1 MGQHATIA
9 EALHRRS
16 AHGCAHAATP
26 SPESDAPQLRM
37 VGLGGYGSGGRVWPI
52 ASGPAVGFSISAGT
66 ASRTAATKG
75 IAITAPQ
82 KASQPVGTTPF
93 SSPAQPSHLPDM
105 GMSPDIGISCAAV
118 MADFV

>member
-82 KASQPVGTTPF
+82 KAEHAVSAMPF
-93 SSPAQPSHLPDM
+93 SSLAQPLHLPCI
-105 GMSPDIGISCAAV
+105 GPSLDI
-118 MADFV
+118 